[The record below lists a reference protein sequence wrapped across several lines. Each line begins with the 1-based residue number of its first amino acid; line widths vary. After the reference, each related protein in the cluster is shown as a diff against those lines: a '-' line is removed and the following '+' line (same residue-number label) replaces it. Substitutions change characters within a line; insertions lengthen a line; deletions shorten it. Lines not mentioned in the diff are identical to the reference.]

1 MSQHDPILIE
11 EYRNPLIEQSK
22 SFIFLYSNANH
33 SPQQQQQQQLDHT
46 SVDSIFINL
55 LLYWTTILNDSKNL
69 PHIYMPYSHA
79 LNTIKSIYLS
89 SVEWKRNLSQ
99 NIMAFLSLPWLA
111 AETSGADLDFFK
123 DKGYKLCSAN
133 LIQQTP
139 RATLL
144 SLKRQCVQL
153 ICLLPKTICPQ
164 WRTQL
169 ISKCVRDEADEPLR
183 ICALKYIP
191 YLIYFLGV
199 SSNSLIFQLIHPA
212 LGHEKSLAVID
223 AYADLLNQICCLISR
238 KLIVIRRATFS
249 MDDLSLSSS
258 RVELS
263 DFFEMVCA
271 CCDKKKIDLQIV
283 PKLITRKNIE
293 LFQTLYKRP
302 KNVDTK
308 AIMEFV
314 YVLSGTKGLNQAE
327 AHTAS
332 IRSRLLASLERAF
345 NHLEFGRHLD
355 QQTLVSHELALEKSS
370 AKSKTATKC
379 DLSYIYKETLSLLG
393 DESLYSSTRFDFAR
407 FSIPKLICL
416 SSLTP
421 MPHQISASSLSS
433 VFVPSRHD
441 EATSYALGCSIFSL
455 VSQSDPQLD
464 HNFNLENQLCEGFL
478 RAKSSKNLLDLFM
491 YMMALGRFALSLK
504 KCDEYLFVCVKHL
517 LEIFDSDESSEWS
530 LLACSLAQRQL
541 FVLSKRINMQELVAE
556 FEEKVCEIIVDTIYN
571 SIRRHQ
577 IYYAQLKQQ
586 QQQQQQCTNSNSN
599 SNPSSSYLQNA
610 NFSLKDVLRVFN
622 LVDPSSF
629 TRNYQRYL
637 VPYLIF
643 KTTQSEPNAEL
654 NYKVITRSLEFLAR
668 KVNGDVATLI
678 EDNFPYI
685 FTYVQFRNDETV
697 VVATV
702 FTYIKQ
708 EIGLDIDKL
717 VNGNKQRLLNDLLS
731 RLSPRHR
738 ATVLKAVYLLTSG
751 SPVDMA
757 KVSEKE
763 MIESIEPGL
772 LAALIH
778 FDMCLLK
785 SSINLKEKCQV
796 LESLNMLIGL
806 LGPQVITKV
815 RYKIMTTLK
824 LAMQQCSKQ
833 SELNCKLWDTFLRNV
848 DKSALGAILNQV
860 SVNLLQLLEL
870 QPYKISKIFEYL
882 IIQNKEHLHAYF
894 NELYFIPEHSSLQ
907 QVNQTL
913 RKYIDVKCILE
924 SSLGSSDTSAASLK
938 SLVNLIKHY
947 LKGASHEN
955 ADLRVKALEKLYS
968 LLKQKCSQIQYLIER
983 AENSQIISEIVSS
996 LLNGCRDSDPRA
1008 KLLFGTCLGE
1018 IGAIDPAN
1026 VQATASSS
1034 SFSAT
1039 ASKKMSASS
1048 SSSQT
1053 TPISNESYMN
1063 PSLVSEDSNEF
1074 SENFSYSLIIELSKA
1089 YLAARHTHE
1098 QDSASYAIQEC
1109 LKIYGCSNSTKSL
1122 NTKLWSSFPDYF
1134 KEILTPLRTSKYEI
1148 QSFDNLGSLKTPIIL
1163 SECKNYEEW
1172 VYKWCAYLI
1181 SKIGTH
1187 FGGAVL
1193 DQQAGLGNYKNV

>member
-22 SFIFLYSNANH
+22 SFIFLYSNTNH
-33 SPQQQQQQQLDHT
+33 SQQQQLDNN

-69 PHIYMPYSHA
+69 SHIYMPYFHA

-111 AETSGADLDFFK
+111 TETSGADLDFFK
-123 DKGYKLCSAN
+123 DKGYKLCSLN

-139 RATLL
+139 KATLL

-169 ISKCVRDEADEPLR
+169 ITKCVKDETDEPLR

-212 LGHEKSLAVID
+212 LSEEKSLSVIN
-223 AYADLLNQICCLISR
+223 AYAALLNQICCLISR
-238 KLIVIRRATFS
+238 KLIVIRRATFGIE
-249 MDDLSLSSS
+249 DFSLSSS
-258 RVELS
+258 QTELS
-263 DFFEMVCA
+263 DYFEMVCA

-283 PKLITRKNIE
+283 PKLVTRKNIE

-308 AIMEFV
+308 VIMQFV

-327 AHTAS
+327 AQIS
-332 IRSRLLASLERAF
+332 NIRSQLLANLERAF
-345 NHLEFGRHLD
+345 NHLEFGRNLD

-370 AKSKTATKC
+370 SKSKTATKC
-379 DLSYIYKETLSLLG
+379 DLSYIYKETLSLFS
-393 DESLYSSTRFDFAR
+393 DESLYSKTRFDFSR
-407 FSIPKLICL
+407 YSIPKLICL
-416 SSLTP
+416 NSLTLL
-421 MPHQISASSLSS
+421 PHQISASNLSN
-433 VFVPSRHD
+433 VFVPSLQD
-441 EATSYALGCSIFSL
+441 EAMSYALNCSIFSL
-455 VSQSDPQLD
+455 VNQSDPQLD

-478 RAKSSKNLLDLFM
+478 RAKSSKNLLDLYM

-571 SIRRHQ
+571 SIKRHQ

-586 QQQQQQCTNSNSN
+586 QSGN
-599 SNPSSSYLQNA
+599 SNPSSTYLQNA

-643 KTTQSEPNAEL
+643 KTTQSDQNAEL
-654 NYKVITRSLEFLAR
+654 NYKVITKSLEFLAR
-668 KVNGDVATLI
+668 KINGDVSTLI

-685 FTYVQFRNDETV
+685 FTYVQFKNDETDI
-697 VVATV
+697 VAKV
-702 FTYIKQ
+702 FTYITQ

-731 RLSPRHR
+731 RLCPKHKEI
-738 ATVLKAVYLLTSG
+738 VLKAVYVLTSG
-751 SPVDMA
+751 LPVDMT

-763 MIESIEPGL
+763 MIDSIETTL

-785 SSINLKEKCQV
+785 SSINL
-796 LESLNMLIGL
+796 N
-806 LGPQVITKV
+806 
-815 RYKIMTTLK
+815 IMIRF
-824 LAMQQCSKQ
+824 C
-833 SELNCKLWDTFLRNV
+833 V
-848 DKSALGAILNQV
+848 
-860 SVNLLQLLEL
+860 
-870 QPYKISKIFEYL
+870 
-882 IIQNKEHLHAYF
+882 
-894 NELYFIPEHSSLQ
+894 
-907 QVNQTL
+907 
-913 RKYIDVKCILE
+913 
-924 SSLGSSDTSAASLK
+924 
-938 SLVNLIKHY
+938 
-947 LKGASHEN
+947 
-955 ADLRVKALEKLYS
+955 
-968 LLKQKCSQIQYLIER
+968 
-983 AENSQIISEIVSS
+983 
-996 LLNGCRDSDPRA
+996 
-1008 KLLFGTCLGE
+1008 
-1018 IGAIDPAN
+1018 
-1026 VQATASSS
+1026 
-1034 SFSAT
+1034 
-1039 ASKKMSASS
+1039 
-1048 SSSQT
+1048 
-1053 TPISNESYMN
+1053 
-1063 PSLVSEDSNEF
+1063 
-1074 SENFSYSLIIELSKA
+1074 
-1089 YLAARHTHE
+1089 
-1098 QDSASYAIQEC
+1098 
-1109 LKIYGCSNSTKSL
+1109 
-1122 NTKLWSSFPDYF
+1122 
-1134 KEILTPLRTSKYEI
+1134 
-1148 QSFDNLGSLKTPIIL
+1148 
-1163 SECKNYEEW
+1163 
-1172 VYKWCAYLI
+1172 
-1181 SKIGTH
+1181 
-1187 FGGAVL
+1187 
-1193 DQQAGLGNYKNV
+1193 